1 MVAVTFGCG
10 HSSQSPDYPTMQA
23 SFQGELM
30 FTWYLT
36 YNKLF
41 ICDSLF
47 HFHKSPPIFISFF
60 PFWNWGNWGSERLP
74 FIRSPG
80 WNMVVRIE
88 SNRSLTQPL
97 LSPLLFTSVWG
108 KTYQKSFAHEDSLTH
123 LSSRLKL
130 VQSEWV
136 YVGSNDPCFLPL
148 KSKWRTQRING
159 SLKSRAYF
167 GRDKYRT
174 YRAWLLCIFIT

>member
-10 HSSQSPDYPTMQA
+10 HSSQSPDYPIMQA

-47 HFHKSPPIFISFF
+47 HFHKSPPTFISFF

-80 WNMVVRIE
+80 WSMVVRIE

-97 LSPLLFTSVWG
+97 FSPLLFTSVWG
-108 KTYQKSFAHEDSLTH
+108 KTDQKPFAHEDSLTY
-123 LSSRLKL
+123 LSSRLGGWFSL
-130 VQSEWV
+130 SESMLAPITLAFCPWKV
-136 YVGSNDPCFLPL
+136 NEGL
-148 KSKWRTQRING
+148 KESMV
-159 SLKSRAYF
+159 A
-167 GRDKYRT
+167 
-174 YRAWLLCIFIT
+174 